1 MDKFERR
8 RQALA
13 RLKEKLGWGAIAKIA
28 AAIGKEPSYVSRML
42 YPEGK
47 QGRKRIGEDSAE
59 LLTRHF
65 PGWLSETEG
74 DKSAANGSV
83 PEPAAMAWPFP
94 SIPEKTVRALGDA
107 DLRRLEGAIALA
119 IAQLNLKIDVAPA
132 PVPPAPKDKSRPQIA
147 TFDGSAA
154 NDPDYVALPL
164 KRVKIRAGV
173 AGFSLDQTGDGTAGA
188 VYVPRAWLAKRGIN
202 PEVAFASRVGG
213 MSMWPRVQEGDVVVV
228 NPGDTERRNG
238 IVYAFNHDGEFTL
251 KRLKKQLNR
260 WYLTSDN
267 PDKTQFPP
275 VHADEGTFMI
285 GRAVLLQAEEI

>member
-1 MDKFERR
+1 MNTLAERL
-8 RQALA
+8 ALA
-13 RLKEKLGWGAIAKIA
+13 MKGPPEVKAIELARACGVKQ
-28 AAIGKEPSYVSRML
+28 PSVS
-42 YPEGK
+42 
-47 QGRKRIGEDSAE
+47 
-59 LLTRHF
+59 
-65 PGWLSETEG
+65 GWLSGKSKKMEG
-74 DKSAANGSV
+74 ANLLAAAEFLKINYWWLANGTGPMRPSQSQAPVTSAAQ
-83 PEPAAMAWPFP
+83 PEVRAPWPFDSLSEEEAVKLP
-94 SIPEKTVRALGDA
+94 RAERAKLD
-107 DLRRLEGAIALA
+107 GAIALA
-119 IAQLNLKIDVAPA
+119 LAQLKLKMAVAPA
-132 PVPPAPKDKSRPQIA
+132 AVAPAKVVRA
-147 TFDGSAA
+147 LVAAEDGAAA

-173 AGFSLDQTGDGTAGA
+173 AGFSLDQTGNGTAGA

-202 PEVAFASRVGG
+202 PEVAFASHVGG

-238 IVYAFNHDGEFTL
+238 IVYAFNHDGEFVL

>member
-47 QGRKRIGEDSAE
+47 QGRKRIGEDTAE

-65 PGWLSETEG
+65 PDWLGEVEG
-74 DKSAANGSV
+74 DDSAANASPLESAEMV
-83 PEPAAMAWPFP
+83 WPFP

-119 IAQLNLKIDVAPA
+119 IAQLSLKMEVAPA
-132 PVPPAPKDKSRPQIA
+132 LAAPKAKPQPIVLPVEQ
-147 TFDGSAA
+147 AA
-154 NDPDYVALPL
+154 NDPGYVAIPL
-164 KRVKIRAGV
+164 KKIKIRAGV
-173 AGFSLDQTGDGTAGA
+173 AGFSLDQTGNGTAGA

-202 PEVAFASRVGG
+202 PEVAFASHVGG

-238 IVYAFNHDGEFTL
+238 IVYAFNHDGEFVL

-275 VHADEGTFMI
+275 VHADEATFMI